1 VSAARLREPSRTS
14 GPGRD
19 AGRWAALA
27 ALIALS
33 GCAARDLPGPEV
45 AAAPAPGIVAA
56 PPPPRAAEAP
66 TDELTAFYAEVEAGL
81 VTAGKMRR
89 DTAPADAPFGE
100 AELVRNFERVALY
113 DEYVDL
119 GGRFLRRETPALLRR
134 WERPVR
140 VGVVTSDAVPAQ
152 AAARDRAN
160 VEAFTARLARLT
172 GLDMAMANGGG
183 ANGGGANG
191 GEMNFLVM
199 FLTRDEQAAFADDTA
214 ARFVRFDPA
223 VIEAFRQT
231 PVDTFC
237 TAFAFSAPDDPSVYA
252 AVMILIKAEHPELT
266 RLSCV
271 QEEMA
276 QAMGLPNDSPEAR
289 PSLFNDSLEFAL
301 LTEHDEILLRML
313 YDPRLQPGMSAAEA
327 RPLLPAIARDAMAA
341 HLRQLTN

>member
-45 AAAPAPGIVAA
+45 AAAPAPGIVA
-56 PPPPRAAEAP
+56 PPPLPRATETPDA
-66 TDELTAFYAEVEAGL
+66 ELTAFYSEVEAGL

-134 WERPVR
+134 WDRPVR
-140 VGVVTSDAVPAQ
+140 VGVVTSNAVPEGV
-152 AAARDRAN
+152 AARDRAS
-160 VEAFTARLARLT
+160 VEAFTARLGRLT
-172 GLDMAMANGGG
+172 GLDMAMANGGDL
-183 ANGGGANG
+183 
-191 GEMNFLVM
+191 NFLVL
-199 FLTRDEQAAFADDTA
+199 FLTRDEQAAFGDDTA
-214 ARFVRFDPA
+214 ERFVRFDPA
-223 VIEAFRQT
+223 VIRAFRET

-237 TAFAFSAPDDPSVYA
+237 TAFAFSAPDNPSVYA
-252 AVMILIKAEHPELT
+252 AVMILIKAEHPDLT

-301 LTEHDEILLRML
+301 LTEHDEMLLRML
-313 YDPRLQPGMSAAEA
+313 YDPRLRPGMSAAEA